1 MAYFQGFSPS
11 KTASRTG
18 RTELPDI
25 RNNLPSFNIKHAINT
40 ENALFLHH
48 FYLSTTPLLHQFYD
62 IFDRKSIK
70 LSLKSG
76 TIFSMSYDDLS
87 SVT

>member
-11 KTASRTG
+11 KTAYRTD

-25 RNNLPSFNIKHAINT
+25 RNNSASFNMKRATNGVNT
-40 ENALFLHH
+40 LFLHH
-48 FYLSTTPLLHQFYD
+48 FYWSTTPLLHQFYD

-70 LSLKSG
+70 LSLNPG
-76 TIFSMSYDDLS
+76 TIFSMSYKDLS